1 MLRLTW
7 KRDRWSR
14 SLRRR
19 ALHRR
24 RQEDGGESGLLLE
37 ASGERRA
44 VRGRGRV
51 LVKRRLWRGGAME
64 REPIRDGAVMQ

>member
-37 ASGERRA
+37 ASGKWSGGVDGFLSDA
-44 VRGRGRV
+44 ACG
-51 LVKRRLWRGGAME
+51 RGGAME

>member
-14 SLRRR
+14 SFRRE

-24 RQEDGGESGLLLE
+24 RQEDGGESGLLHE
-37 ASGERRA
+37 ASGQGGVDGFVSDA
-44 VRGRGRV
+44 ACG
-51 LVKRRLWRGGAME
+51 RGGAME
-64 REPIRDGAVMQ
+64 REPIRDGAVMR